1 MSVDSKMTAIADTIR
16 SYTGKS
22 GKLGL
27 DDMPGA
33 INEAVAAN
41 GYDSGYSK
49 GYAEGEASGYQ
60 NGYAEGNEDGIA
72 DGKQA
77 ENAQFWNNYL
87 NHRTRYSLSTLFVG
101 NGWNDDTF
109 CPPMGTVISAK
120 GYSNK
125 YADQLFMNSKITDL
139 KGICERRNV
148 TIDLS
153 QATRFSQILSDSTI
167 TTFPTVDT
175 RCAPTLHNIFYAPQQ
190 LVTVEK
196 LILKEDGSQTYNDN
210 SFLLCVKLQ
219 NIVIEGKIG
228 NSLKINGAP
237 VLSKDSITSFVN
249 ALLDTA
255 SSQTL
260 TLSKTAVESAFGST
274 TAAEW
279 TALVATKSNWTISL
293 V

>member
-1 MSVDSKMTAIADTIR
+1 MITVRLKERPSLKV
-16 SYTGKS
+16 
-22 GKLGL
+22 
-27 DDMPGA
+27 
-33 INEAVAAN
+33 AVTRPYQ
-41 GYDSGYSK
+41 GK
-49 GYAEGEASGYQ
+49 GYADGYEIGY
-60 NGYAEGNEDGIA
+60 NAGYDIGRIDGYADGNEDGIA

-87 NHRTRYSLSTLFVG
+87 NHRTRYGFSMLFVG

-109 CPPMGTVISAK
+109 CPPAGTVISAK
-120 GYSNK
+120 GYTNK
-125 YADQLFMNSKITDL
+125 HADMLFMNSQITDL

-153 QATRFSQILSDSTI
+153 QATRFSQFLGDSKVTA
-167 TTFPTVDT
+167 FPVLDT
-175 RCAPTLHNIFYAPQQ
+175 RSALNLSNIFYAPQQ
-190 LVTVEK
+190 LVTLEK

-210 SFLLCVKLQ
+210 SFFLCGKLQ

-260 TLSKTAVESAFGST
+260 TLSKTAVEHAFGST

-279 TALVATKSNWTISL
+279 TALVGTKSNWTISL